1 MPTFEE
7 MQERLARRLRERREH
22 LGFSQETVA
31 KAAYLSLRHY
41 QRLEAG
47 EGNPSLETICTLAS
61 VLKLRLLQL
70 LG

>member
-1 MPTFEE
+1 MPTFERVR
-7 MQERLARRLRERREH
+7 ERLAQRLRDRREH
-22 LGFSQETVA
+22 LGLSQETVA
-31 KAAYLSLRHY
+31 TAAALSLRHY